1 MVARRRQP
9 PAAAGP
15 ALRRRGIRPAL
26 PAASRHRGAGQLC
39 AGRCGP
45 ALYQRRLHN
54 SELSDSNPGAHWD
67 SRNLIRTWANNKL
80 RLEDRQGEEHIK
92 LATEFDK
99 SQLNLGHAVDGQR
112 APRGEGF
119 ELRTDGWGAL
129 RAAKGL
135 FLSTDAQP
143 KARGKQLDMQAA
155 LDQLAEAAQLVDSLR
170 QAAQQAQAELADLGA
185 QKQLLRQTLA
195 ELKQPALLAHAPA
208 GIALATPAQLQL
220 AAGQNLAFS
229 AGAQADVS
237 ALKRFTVAAGESIS
251 LFAQK
256 LGLKLIANQGAVTL
270 QAQNGPLQLHALEN
284 LDISSSSG
292 KIAIAAQE
300 ELTLLC
306 GGAYLRLKQDGT
318 VEIGAPA
325 ITPSEP

>member
-1 MVARRRQP
+1 
-9 PAAAGP
+9 
-15 ALRRRGIRPAL
+15 
-26 PAASRHRGAGQLC
+26 
-39 AGRCGP
+39 
-45 ALYQRRLHN
+45 
-54 SELSDSNPGAHWD
+54 
-67 SRNLIRTWANNKL
+67 
-80 RLEDRQGEEHIK
+80 
-92 LATEFDK
+92 
-99 SQLNLGHAVDGQR
+99 
-112 APRGEGF
+112 
-119 ELRTDGWGAL
+119 
-129 RAAKGL
+129 
-135 FLSTDAQP
+135 
-143 KARGKQLDMQAA
+143 MQAA

-270 QAQNGPLQLHALEN
+270 QAQTARC
-284 LDISSSSG
+284 SCTRWKTWTS
-292 KIAIAAQE
+292 AA
-300 ELTLLC
+300 
-306 GGAYLRLKQDGT
+306 AAARS
-318 VEIGAPA
+318 
-325 ITPSEP
+325 PSPPRRN